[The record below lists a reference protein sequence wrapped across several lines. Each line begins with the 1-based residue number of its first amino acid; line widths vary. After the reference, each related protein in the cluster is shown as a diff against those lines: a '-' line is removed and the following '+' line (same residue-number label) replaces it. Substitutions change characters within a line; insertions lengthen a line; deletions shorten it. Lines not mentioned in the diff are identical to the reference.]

1 MSAGTA
7 PSKGVNSIMCR
18 TATTPAVAAQA
29 TLSPMGL
36 KCVTHTRGFVLQVL
50 ARGEKIELLV
60 DKCDD
65 LQHQAQQFHKQGKQL
80 RNNLW

>member
-1 MSAGTA
+1 
-7 PSKGVNSIMCR
+7 
-18 TATTPAVAAQA
+18 
-29 TLSPMGL
+29 MGL
-36 KCVTHTRGFVLQVL
+36 KCVTHTRAVVLQVL